1 MRQASAASDSSVRTE
16 VVPTA
21 TMWPQRRNSRS
32 TVVRRI
38 SKCSVCV
45 AAGVVVLDGK
55 EGAGSDVE
63 RHLFELDACGAE
75 RRDQFGGE
83 VQSRRRRG
91 HRTFEFGVDGLVA
104 RVVDLLA
111 VAVQVGRNRNP
122 SQQFEQ
128 LSEREVGL
136 PLEPHDLLAAAGAR
150 AVGAQLLRGAVE
162 REVDH
167 ERSFLPLFEIAHD
180 TAPCALPLDGE
191 GAFVVGRRVGFEA
204 EDLDAGARRLV
215 HDDACADDLRIVED
229 QHRPLGQLFA
239 QPVEAALRDRAV
251 AVDEQLGG
259 GAFGQREFGDALVGQ
274 VVVELVDV
282 DMAFHVRAVY
292 ACKITI

>member
-1 MRQASAASDSSVRTE
+1 
-16 VVPTA
+16 
-21 TMWPQRRNSRS
+21 
-32 TVVRRI
+32 
-38 SKCSVCV
+38 
-45 AAGVVVLDGK
+45 
-55 EGAGSDVE
+55 VE

-111 VAVQVGRNRNP
+111 VAVQVGRDRNP

-136 PLEPHDLLAAAGAR
+136 PLEPHDLLAAAGAC

-180 TAPCALPLDGE
+180 AAPCALPLDGE

-282 DMAFHVRAVY
+282 DMAFHVRTVY